1 MELKLF
7 HMGSVA
13 DLSPEQRI
21 IAEAFINAQ
30 IHGVVATNNPKTG
43 ARMSNLNNMPEQ
55 TLDRLY
61 FATDSTSAKIANI
74 KSDARFEVLYTDGN
88 SQLFLTGR
96 ASIVEDK
103 DLRRAKWMDMMY
115 EHFKDGP
122 DGEQYCLIE
131 FRPEETRIMLAEEA
145 VFETV
150 KLETIQIIGISVRT
164 SNAAQPVTN
173 DISTLWG
180 RFWNEHILSK
190 IPHKMNDDI
199 YAVYTEYEGDANAP
213 YTTVIGC
220 RVSSLDTIPEGM
232 KGVTIEGGD
241 YAKTHVNGK
250 LSDGIVQQGWSSV
263 WQANLDRKYQADFEW
278 YKCDG
283 FDPDQAEVDIFV
295 GLK

>member
-1 MELKLF
+1 
-7 HMGSVA
+7 
-13 DLSPEQRI
+13 
-21 IAEAFINAQ
+21 
-30 IHGVVATNNPKTG
+30 
-43 ARMSNLNNMPEQ
+43 
-55 TLDRLY
+55 LDKLY
-61 FATDSTSAKIANI
+61 FATDSTSTKIANI
-74 KSDARFEVLYTDGN
+74 KNDSRFEVLYTDGN

-103 DLRRAKWMDMMY
+103 SVRHSKWMDVLY

-131 FRPEETRIMLAEEA
+131 FHPEEARIMLAEEA

-150 KLETIQIIGISVRT
+150 KLEPIHMIGIPVRT
-164 SNAAQPVTN
+164 SNATQHITN

-180 RFWNEHILSK
+180 RFWQEDILSK
-190 IPHKMNDDI
+190 IPNKMSDDI
-199 YAVYTEYEGDANAP
+199 YAVYTEYEGDAAAP

-241 YAKTHVNGK
+241 YAKIHVSGK
-250 LSDGIVQQGWSSV
+250 LSDGVVQQGWASV
-263 WQANLDRKYQADFEW
+263 WKANLDRKYQADFEW

-283 FDPDQAEVDIFV
+283 FDPDQAEIDIFA